1 MPKNLR
7 FDAANSRCVAYE
19 PLPPGM
25 NRQLQRLAVERRPE
39 ACLGCGFE
47 NGCSLHG
54 CAVLRRVSRV
64 VAMVEGGKTA
74 HEEDVH

>member
-7 FDAANSRCVAYE
+7 FDARQGTNVPYDSPTPNLA
-19 PLPPGM
+19 
-25 NRQLQRLAVERRPE
+25 RQLQRLAVERRPE

-54 CAVLRRVSRV
+54 CAVLRKISRI
-64 VAMVEGGKTA
+64 VARAEGGA
-74 HEEDVH
+74 GNDD

>member
-7 FDAANSRCVAYE
+7 FDARRGTSVPYDR
-19 PLPPGM
+19 PTPGLT
-25 NRQLQRLAVERRPE
+25 RQLQRLAVERRPE

-54 CAVLRRVSRV
+54 CAVLRKISRI
-64 VAMVEGGKTA
+64 VARAEGGA
-74 HEEDVH
+74 EDDA

>member
-7 FDAANSRCVAYE
+7 FDARRGTSVPYDS
-19 PLPPGM
+19 PTPDLT
-25 NRQLQRLAVERRPE
+25 RQLQRLAVERRPE

-64 VAMVEGGKTA
+64 VAMVEGGETA

>member
-7 FDAANSRCVAYE
+7 FDARRGTSVPYDS
-19 PLPPGM
+19 PTPGLT
-25 NRQLQRLAVERRPE
+25 RQLQRLAVERRPE

-54 CAVLRRVSRV
+54 CAVLRKISRI
-64 VAMVEGGKTA
+64 VARAEGGA
-74 HEEDVH
+74 EDDA

>member
-7 FDAANSRCVAYE
+7 FDARRGTSVPYDS
-19 PLPPGM
+19 PTPDLT
-25 NRQLQRLAVERRPE
+25 RQLQRLAVERRPE

-64 VAMVEGGKTA
+64 VAVEEGGA
-74 HEEDVH
+74 EDDA

>member
-7 FDAANSRCVAYE
+7 FDAVNSRCVAYE

-47 NGCSLHG
+47 NGC
-54 CAVLRRVSRV
+54 AVLRRVSRV
-64 VAMVEGGKTA
+64 VARVEGERG
-74 HEEDVH
+74 EEHV

>member
-7 FDAANSRCVAYE
+7 FDARRGTSVPYDSPTPDLA
-19 PLPPGM
+19 
-25 NRQLQRLAVERRPE
+25 RQLQRLAVERRPE

-64 VAMVEGGKTA
+64 VAVAEGGA
-74 HEEDVH
+74 EDDA

>member
-7 FDAANSRCVAYE
+7 FDARRGTSVPYDS
-19 PLPPGM
+19 PTPGLT
-25 NRQLQRLAVERRPE
+25 RQLQRLAVERRPE

-54 CAVLRRVSRV
+54 CAVLRKISRI
-64 VAMVEGGKTA
+64 VARAEGGA
-74 HEEDVH
+74 QDNV